1 MKKIVK
7 KALRCIKQ
15 CLSVVLVLTICMFS
29 SIDVYA
35 AQSRTENFDKTY
47 SISGNQ
53 ADDLIS
59 VAEKQIGKKE
69 SELGYTEAWCAD
81 FVCDCAKLTGMSDNI
96 IPYNYG
102 SRARC
107 DYLYKYMKEKCS
119 ATPVTERKKGDI
131 VFYYCSACKR
141 YVHTGIVL
149 DETYSIEG
157 NYGDQVTKVKSAYRD
172 KPGHTLASGTITR
185 KYLRPNYRGKK
196 IDPVTTAPS
205 IWKNRDNYV
214 VGDSV
219 KFSWNSVENA
229 TGYWLTVWYK
239 GEQIVTTQVS
249 GNSEYTLENLGEGE
263 YTAFL
268 SAYNEVNNMES
279 SITLKVIAIPQ
290 GTQTISDGEY
300 HIISALDSS
309 KALDVAWGSK
319 ENGANIQLY
328 DNLENGD
335 QTFYVTYLG
344 NGAYKIVNSNSGR
357 CLDVDAAGMEA
368 GTNVQQY
375 DYAGADQQQWI
386 ILENDG
392 WFSIVSKKNGLY
404 LDVQGGDSSNEA
416 NVQVWNKN
424 GSDAQKW
431 RFIAWGNADG
441 QTIKDDEYHI
451 VSALD
456 EKQGLDVQ
464 DCSKENGA
472 NIQIYPNTWD
482 SRETFRVNYL
492 GQGYYKIINTYSG
505 KGLDA
510 AGAEVKSGTNL
521 QQYDYVGVNQQ
532 QWILRKTSDGYYKI
546 ISKASGLCV
555 DIENGTAA
563 NNVNVRLWIDNDTK
577 AQKWRFVQAKKE
589 ISECSVQLAED
600 KCVYDG
606 KEKIPNVVVKD
617 GDTVLT
623 KDTDYTI
630 SYKNNLNAGKAT
642 ITITGTGKYTGKTTK
657 EFEIAKATQE
667 VRVSPNEISIS
678 VGEIVQIEATG
689 QGQISYKSDAEEK
702 VTVSNT
708 GKVTGKQAGKATIT
722 ITASGNENYNS
733 ASKILT
739 VNVKAEN
746 VVKEGWKKDS
756 KGWWYQNK
764 DGSYPKSQWKKIG
777 TKWYHFDKNGY
788 METGWLLVNGSW
800 YYLNSDGTMQTD
812 WLLEKGIWYHLN
824 SDGKM
829 ETGLVTVG
837 NAKYYLNKS
846 GKMQTGWQNLSGT
859 WYYFKAD
866 GKMAVNGWQEVGGKW
881 YYLDQ
886 NGAMQKSKWISG
898 IYYVKADGS
907 MAVSEWVDQDRYYVD
922 ANGKWVKDKVKEA

>member
-131 VFYYCSACKR
+131 VFYYCSACRR

-268 SAYNEVNNMES
+268 KAYNEINNMES
-279 SITLKVIAIPQ
+279 SISLKVNYI
-290 GTQTISDGEY
+290 TGENTVANGKY
-300 HIISALDSS
+300 QICSALDNASVVSVASAS
-309 KALDVAWGSK
+309 KADEANVLLYANEYHSNQVFEFEYLGDGYYKISAVHSGKSLDVYNGEK
-319 ENGANIQLY
+319 KNGANVQQYSWKNSDNQKWVVKDAGDGYFYIISKSNSLY
-328 DNLENGD
+328 LDVYGGEVYNDANIDTYSGHGGISEKWKLIPYGEAAVADGKYQICSALDNSSVISVALASDKDEANVLLYANEYHKN
-335 QTFYVTYLG
+335 QIFNFEYLG
-344 NGAYKIVNSNSGR
+344 NGYYKISAEHSNKS
-357 CLDVDAAGMEA
+357 LDVYNGESKN

-375 DYAGADQQQWI
+375 SWKNSDNQKWVVRDAGDGYFYI
-386 ILENDG
+386 I
-392 WFSIVSKKNGLY
+392 SKATGLY
-404 LDVQGGDSSNEA
+404 LDVYGGEA
-416 NVQVWNKN
+416 YN
-424 GSDAQKW
+424 DANIAIYWGHGGISEKW
-431 RFIAWGNADG
+431 R
-441 QTIKDDEYHI
+441 
-451 VSALD
+451 L
-456 EKQGLDVQ
+456 
-464 DCSKENGA
+464 
-472 NIQIYPNTWD
+472 
-482 SRETFRVNYL
+482 
-492 GQGYYKIINTYSG
+492 
-505 KGLDA
+505 
-510 AGAEVKSGTNL
+510 
-521 QQYDYVGVNQQ
+521 
-532 QWILRKTSDGYYKI
+532 
-546 ISKASGLCV
+546 IS
-555 DIENGTAA
+555 
-563 NNVNVRLWIDNDTK
+563 
-577 AQKWRFVQAKKE
+577 AKKE

-600 KCVYDG
+600 KFVYDG
-606 KEKIPNVVVKD
+606 KEKTPDVAVKD

-630 SYKNNLNAGKAT
+630 TYKNNLNAGKAT
-642 ITITGTGKYTGKTTK
+642 ITITGTGKYTGETTK
-657 EFEIAKATQE
+657 EFEIAKAAQE
-667 VRVSPNEISIS
+667 LKVSPAEINIS
-678 VGEIVQIEATG
+678 VGESAQIEASG

-722 ITASGNENYNS
+722 ITAAGNENYNS
-733 ASKILT
+733 ASKTLT

-800 YYLNSDGTMQTD
+800 YYLNSDGVMQTG

-829 ETGLVTVG
+829 ETGLVTVE

-846 GKMQTGWQNLSGT
+846 GKMQTGWQKLNET

-866 GKMAVNGWQEVGGKW
+866 GKMAVNSWQKVGGKW
-881 YYLDQ
+881 YYMDK
-886 NGAMQKSKWISG
+886 NGVMQKSKWISG
-898 IYYVKADGS
+898 IYYVKDDGS

-922 ANGKWVKDKVKEA
+922 ANGVWVKGKTKES